1 MTAIAKQTRV
11 EPGATASESL
21 EHPTAI
27 RLAEYRL
34 RLSRSLR
41 SYETPQLR
49 GFFGQRFSHAVLMH
63 HHKPDGTLLYDYPR
77 VQFKVIDQTAVLL
90 GIDQGARL
98 LESLWLEVDVA
109 RLGCQDLRVL
119 ESRIECRHESL
130 SATDIPLD
138 FRFLSPWLPLNQRN
152 HAKFVALKSAR
163 NRSQLLERIMIG
175 NVLSLAKSFG
185 HVVQQRLV
193 ADCSKLRPVRPT
205 LKGISMLGFVGQFR
219 VNFRIPT
226 LAGIGKSVSRGFG
239 VVHQMA
245 PTHQRM

>member
-1 MTAIAKQTRV
+1 MTATAKQNPIKPR
-11 EPGATASESL
+11 ATMPQSL

-27 RLAEYRL
+27 RVAEYRL
-34 RLSRSLR
+34 RLPRPLR
-41 SYETPQLR
+41 SHETPQLR
-49 GFFGQRFSHAVLMH
+49 GFFGQRFSDAVLMH

-109 RLGCQDLRVL
+109 RLRCQDLRVL

-130 SATDIPLD
+130 SATDAPLD

-152 HAKFVALKSAR
+152 HGKFVALKSSG
-163 NRSQLLERIMIG
+163 NRLQLLESIMIG

-185 HVVQQRLV
+185 HVVRHRLV
-193 ADCSKLRPVRPT
+193 ADCSELRPMRPT

-219 VNFRIPT
+219 LNFRIPA

-239 VVHQMA
+239 VVHEMA